1 MLENIDK
8 RLRTANHKA
17 RLPTMVDQEVGR
29 RMRLRRKLLDLSQAD
44 LAEELG
50 ITHQQVQKYESGTT
64 RLSASRL
71 HQVACVL
78 KVSVAWFFEGIADAK
93 ASAAGDDVSASSL
106 RQGAG
111 ASSVT
116 MEAPQAEA
124 QEEPKAMRLLRLY
137 YSIPDP
143 SVREDLLGFLENFA
157 ERNR

>member
-1 MLENIDK
+1 MLENFDK

-17 RLPTMVDQEVGR
+17 RLPTIVDQEVGR
-29 RMRLRRKLLDLSQAD
+29 RMRMRRKLLELSQAD

-78 KVSVAWFFEGIADAK
+78 KVSVAWFFEGIADEK
-93 ASAAGDDVSASSL
+93 ASAASVEASAASL
-106 RQGAG
+106 QRPTG
-111 ASSVT
+111 ASST
-116 MEAPQAEA
+116 AEVLPRT
-124 QEEPKAMRLLRLY
+124 EPDAIRLLRLY
-137 YSIPDP
+137 YSISDP
-143 SVREDLLGFLENFA
+143 AVRDDLLGFLENFA

>member
-17 RLPTMVDQEVGR
+17 RLPTIVDQEVGR
-29 RMRLRRKLLDLSQAD
+29 RMRMRRKLLDLSQAD

-78 KVSVAWFFEGIADAK
+78 KVSVAWFFEGIADGAE
-93 ASAAGDDVSASSL
+93 SATKGEEGTSSLQRQAVASSATEL
-106 RQGAG
+106 PAR
-111 ASSVT
+111 T
-116 MEAPQAEA
+116 
-124 QEEPKAMRLLRLY
+124 EPNAVRLLRLY

-143 SVREDLLGFLENFA
+143 GVRDDLIGFLENFA

>member
-17 RLPTMVDQEVGR
+17 RLPTIVDQEVGR

-78 KVSVAWFFEGIADAK
+78 KVSVAWFFEGIADEK
-93 ASAAGDDVSASSL
+93 AAGDGASETSL
-106 RQGAG
+106 RQDAV
-111 ASSVT
+111 ASSATKVVT
-116 MEAPQAEA
+116 QAEPNA
-124 QEEPKAMRLLRLY
+124 VRLLRLY

-143 SVREDLLGFLENFA
+143 SVRDDLLGFLENFA

>member
-93 ASAAGDDVSASSL
+93 ASAADDGLSASSL
-106 RQGAG
+106 PKDAG
-111 ASSVT
+111 AASVT
-116 MEAPQAEA
+116 TEAPPQA
-124 QEEPKAMRLLRLY
+124 EPKAMRLLRLY